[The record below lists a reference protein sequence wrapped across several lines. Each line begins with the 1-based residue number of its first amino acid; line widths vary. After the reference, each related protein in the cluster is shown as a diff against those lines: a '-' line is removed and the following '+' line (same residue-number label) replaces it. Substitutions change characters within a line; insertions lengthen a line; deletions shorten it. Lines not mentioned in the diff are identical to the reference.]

1 MKSDFNRFLHHTPS
15 RSDVKHQSTSML
27 SYSGLTRIS
36 RWGKFAKWFDL
47 DHRVKPDGDRKGKDA
62 SLKPDGDRKGKD
74 ASLKPDGDSLCAGRS
89 MVEMLGVLAIIGV
102 LSVGAIAGY
111 SKAMFKYKLNK
122 QAESFNSLLNSAIQ
136 LYPDLTRTY
145 AINKFNNATG
155 AQFVLNIFGKMNLIP
170 DGMHIQNNYIVDIFK
185 NHIWFSYYN
194 GLDGASNE
202 YLMYVTLARTGNTLS
217 SHDKEVCRNM
227 VTVAKENSENLAWLA
242 MRSYQGGTSSN
253 QTNLFG
259 GLADLFISNVPQN
272 RLLRNAGVKEIDDFC
287 SACDSEDA
295 CQLLVYIT
303 VTAN

>member
-1 MKSDFNRFLHHTPS
+1 MKSYISRFLYNTLSYLGGKP
-15 RSDVKHQSTSML
+15 DTTSSL
-27 SYSGLTRIS
+27 SYSDLIGVS
-36 RWGKFAKWFDL
+36 RSNKVANLFHL
-47 DHRVKPDGDRKGKDA
+47 DYRVKPDN
-62 SLKPDGDRKGKD
+62 
-74 ASLKPDGDSLCAGRS
+74 DSLCTGRS

-122 QAESFNSLLNSAIQ
+122 QAESFNSLLNNAIQ

-145 AINKFNNATG
+145 ALNKFNYTTG
-155 AQFVLNIFGKMNLIP
+155 PQFVINIFDKMNLIP
-170 DGMHIQNNYIVDIFK
+170 DGMSIQNNYIVDIFK
-185 NHIWFSYYN
+185 NNIWFNYYN
-194 GLDGASNE
+194 GNNGTTNE
-202 YLMYVTLARTGNTLS
+202 YLMYVTLARTGTSLS

-227 VTVAKENSENLAWLA
+227 VTVAKENSENLAWLE
-242 MRSYQGGTSSN
+242 MRSYHGDTSSN
-253 QTNLFG
+253 KTKLFG
-259 GLADLFISNVPQN
+259 GLADLFIGNAPKN

>member
-1 MKSDFNRFLHHTPS
+1 MKSYISRFLYNTLSRTGIREVFISSLSLSDLIGES
-15 RSDVKHQSTSML
+15 RSN
-27 SYSGLTRIS
+27 
-36 RWGKFAKWFDL
+36 KFATLSNL
-47 DHRVKPDGDRKGKDA
+47 DYRVKPDNDREGADA
-62 SLKPDGDRKGKD
+62 SLKFDN
-74 ASLKPDGDSLCAGRS
+74 DSVCAGRS

-122 QAESFNSLLNSAIQ
+122 QAESFNSLLNNAIQ

-145 AINKFNNATG
+145 ALNKFNNTTG
-155 AQFVLNIFGKMNLIP
+155 SQFVINIFDKMNLIP
-170 DGMHIQNNYIVDIFK
+170 DGMSIQNNYIVDIFK
-185 NHIWFSYYN
+185 NNIWFSYYN
-194 GLDGASNE
+194 GRNGTTNE
-202 YLMYVTLARTGNTLS
+202 YLMYVTLARTGTSLS

-227 VTVAKENSENLAWLA
+227 VTAAKENSENLAWLE
-242 MRSYQGGTSSN
+242 MRSYQGNSYTAAP
-253 QTNLFG
+253 LYG
-259 GLADLFISNVPQN
+259 GLASLYINNVPKN

>member
-1 MKSDFNRFLHHTPS
+1 MNSDFSRILHHTS
-15 RSDVKHQSTSML
+15 SLSD
-27 SYSGLTRIS
+27 LTRQS
-36 RWGKFAKWFDL
+36 RWNKFATWFDL
-47 DHRVKPDGDRKGKDA
+47 DHRV
-62 SLKPDGDRKGKD
+62 KPDGDRKGKD

-185 NHIWFSYYN
+185 NNIWFSYYN
-194 GLDGASNE
+194 GRNGATNE
-202 YLMYVTLARTGNTLS
+202 YLMYVTLARTGTSLS

-227 VTVAKENSENLAWLA
+227 VTVAKENSENLAWLQ
-242 MRSYQGGTSSN
+242 MRSYQGNSYTAF
-253 QTNLFG
+253 NLYG
-259 GLADLFISNVPQN
+259 GLASLRRNNVPQN